1 MGTSNRAKQFINRVD
16 DGTLQKRYLPN
27 HGFDYTNGPE
37 DIARMR
43 FNNYIGSCGYRL
55 MKHRIEAEARTYRG

>member
-43 FNNYIGSCGYRL
+43 FNN
-55 MKHRIEAEARTYRG
+55 RIEAEARTYRG